1 MTRMWIVEDEAG
13 LAQGLARAFE
23 RDGYAVRML
32 DRLAEVRSALLE
44 ERPDVVLLD
53 IRLPD
58 GDGLSA
64 LPHLIREAPNARVV
78 VMTAFGDSSL
88 VVRAIREGAWNYLD
102 KPFPLEA
109 ARNMISRAVES
120 LELSRRVARL
130 QGASLPL
137 VGSSS
142 AMERVRAF
150 VAKVAPFRDVNV
162 LLVGES
168 GVGKEVVARMIH
180 TASGARGDFVALNCA
195 AVPEALLES
204 ELFGY
209 RRGAYTGAGQD
220 KEGLAEAASGGTLFL
235 DEIGDMPLVLQGKVL
250 RFLETRTLRPLGATK
265 EIHLSLQVMAA
276 TCVDLERRIAEGTFR
291 RDLFFR
297 IAMLPLV
304 IPPLREREN
313 DVSELLAT
321 FLKEFALRLNRPC
334 LQATPEVEE
343 ALRHYTWP
351 GNVRELRNV
360 VERLYILRDSED
372 CVLRLGDLPEELLD
386 PLPQKGHGEDGDG
399 GGLLQRLDDYERHL
413 LREAL
418 EEADGNRNR
427 AASALGISRFALL
440 RRLQRHA
447 LE

>member
-1 MTRMWIVEDEAG
+1 MMRMWIVEDEGG
-13 LAQGLARAFE
+13 LSQGLARAFE
-23 RDGYAVRML
+23 RDGYAVRVL
-32 DRLAEVRSALLE
+32 DRLGEVRGALAQ

-64 LPHLIREAPNARVV
+64 LPHLLREAPEARVV

-109 ARNMISRAVES
+109 ARNMVSRAVES

-130 QGASLPL
+130 RGESLSL
-137 VGSSS
+137 VGSSA

-150 VAKVAPFRDVNV
+150 VAKVAPFRDLNV

-168 GVGKEVVARMIH
+168 GVGKEVVARMLH
-180 TASGARGDFVALNCA
+180 AASGVRGDFVALNCA

-220 KEGLAEAASGGTLFL
+220 KEGLAETAAQGTLFL
-235 DEIGDMPLVLQGKVL
+235 DEIGDMPLVLQGKML
-250 RFLETRTLRPLGATK
+250 RFLETRTLRPLGSTK
-265 EIHLSLQVMAA
+265 EIRLSLQVMAA
-276 TCVDLERRIAEGTFR
+276 TCVDLERRVADGTFR
-291 RDLFFR
+291 RDLYFR

-304 IPPLREREN
+304 IPPLRDREG
-313 DVSELLAT
+313 DVRELLES
-321 FLKEFALRLNRPC
+321 FLKEFALKLNRPC
-334 LQATPEVEE
+334 LQVTPEVEE
-343 ALRHYTWP
+343 ALRHYAWP
-351 GNVRELRNV
+351 GNVRELRNL
-360 VERLYILRDSED
+360 VERLYILRDRED
-372 CVLRLGDLPEELLD
+372 GLVRLGDLPEEMLE
-386 PLPQKGHGEDGDG
+386 PLPQESLEGIRE
-399 GGLLQRLDDYERHL
+399 GGLVQRLDDYERRL

-418 EEADGNRNR
+418 EEAGGNRTR

>member
-1 MTRMWIVEDEAG
+1 MMRMWIVEDEAG
-13 LAQGLARAFE
+13 LSQGLARAFE
-23 RDGYAVRML
+23 RDGYAVRVL
-32 DRLAEVRSALLE
+32 DRLGEVRGALAQ

-64 LPHLIREAPNARVV
+64 LPHLLREAPEARVV

-109 ARNMISRAVES
+109 ARNMVSRAVES

-130 QGASLPL
+130 RGESLPL
-137 VGSSS
+137 VGSSA

-150 VAKVAPFRDVNV
+150 VAKVAPFRDLNV

-168 GVGKEVVARMIH
+168 GVGKEVVARMLH
-180 TASGARGDFVALNCA
+180 AASGVRGDFVALNCA

-220 KEGLAEAASGGTLFL
+220 KEGLAETAAGGTLFL

-265 EIHLSLQVMAA
+265 EISLSLQVMAA
-276 TCVDLERRIAEGTFR
+276 TCVDLERRVAEGTFR
-291 RDLFFR
+291 RDLYFR

-313 DVSELLAT
+313 DVSELLAS
-321 FLKEFALRLNRPC
+321 FLKEFAVRLNRPG
-334 LQATPEVEE
+334 LQVTPEVEE
-343 ALRHYTWP
+343 ALRHYPWP
-351 GNVRELRNV
+351 GNVRELRNL
-360 VERLYILRDSED
+360 VERLYILREGED
-372 CVLRLGDLPEELLD
+372 RVVRLGDLPEEMLE
-386 PLPQKGHGEDGDG
+386 PLPQECPEGSRE
-399 GGLLQRLDDYERHL
+399 GGLLRRLDDYERRL

-418 EEADGNRNR
+418 EEAGGNRTR